1 MIDFII
7 GNSLNCL
14 KNRNV
19 NILSKINITGTVQ
32 VLVAHSVPNNNE
44 NNSPEEIKN
53 LVKFKL
59 LTLLLNITTN
69 KFMKSI
75 NIGIEIIWGCRSEKI
90 NEKNGNSLIS

>member
-32 VLVAHSVPNNNE
+32 VLVAHSIPNNNE
-44 NNSPEEIKN
+44 IISPEEIKN

-59 LTLLLNITTN
+59 LTLLLNITTK

-75 NIGIEIIWGCRSEKI
+75 NIGIEIIWGCKSEKR